1 MNERATGSVV
11 ALESRRPLDATAAT
25 PVEREPLVLVP
36 ARRPGWPTLAALA
49 IASGVV
55 AVALGGWAI
64 FAASGSDPTTDG
76 AQLDRALPILTA
88 RGAER
93 RALRGSMGRIV
104 LVVAPGD
111 AAVLALSGLGP
122 APDGREYAIWVVPPG
137 SATPTAA
144 GTFDGSERIV
154 PVGRPV
160 PPGAR
165 VGVTLEEAGGAA
177 RPTRTLRLVA
187 ERP

>member
-1 MNERATGSVV
+1 M
-11 ALESRRPLDATAAT
+11 
-25 PVEREPLVLVP
+25 VLVP

-64 FAASGSDPTTDG
+64 VAAGSDRSTDG

-88 RGAER
+88 PGAER
-93 RALRGSMGRIV
+93 VALRGSMGRIV

-137 SATPTAA
+137 SATPVPA
-144 GTFDGSERIV
+144 GAFDGSERIV
-154 PVGRPV
+154 SVNRPV

-165 VGVTLEEAGGAA
+165 VGVTLEDAGGAEL
-177 RPTRTLRLVA
+177 PTRALRLVA
-187 ERP
+187 TRPRS